1 MNLISHE
8 LYQSLI
14 KKYETEIQ
22 EARTTL
28 LIFFEN
34 PVGIGDHSNH
44 LEEMD
49 ELVSKMTNADD
60 KLNMLKKTFRKEYS
74 KL

>member
-1 MNLISHE
+1 MISNE
-8 LYQSLI
+8 LYKSLI
-14 KKYETEIQ
+14 LRYETQIQ
-22 EARTTL
+22 EYKSTL
-28 LIFFEN
+28 MIYFEN
-34 PVGIGDHSNH
+34 AVGIGDHANH

-49 ELVSKMTNADD
+49 GLVSKMTNADD